1 MRTIKSII
9 LLTVLVC
16 LTAVTGCA
24 STEVKSGNPL
34 VQTDPEAPCARV
46 YFLRPRTER
55 SMGVADNVIN
65 IELDQRP
72 LLTLAKGDYVYVN
85 LKPGEVMTTIKS
97 MTSWGPQG
105 EVKEMAKGRSF
116 NFVDGETYFIVIRP
130 VDGEFRGVFF
140 VPGEVDLFTAKEIAK
155 RLRAVGDASKQPI
168 AEIQG

>member
-1 MRTIKSII
+1 M
-9 LLTVLVC
+9 LVC